1 MNLPLTHLTLAWTFH
16 AEHPDDPPNLDEWL
30 GVLSDQYGG
39 LVHTVLQRHNLPTD
53 ATHVNWAVALATVSN
68 GFGAN
73 AQLNDACAYLLSTGI
88 GDAPFSPAAMPPTPS
103 DGGTLS
109 RVGALQPSARD
120 TASVEDG
127 RYRGGNQE
135 VTIELRVDRAG
146 AGVVSGDVFRLLA
159 GERHYVASFRTA
171 PGLRIDF
178 ATAEWPIIG
187 QDEADRRVQGR
198 LSLAPQTD
206 PPGSLVG
213 RLILDAP
220 LEGLPAR
227 RAIPFVAERA
237 GSSFRTLGL
246 EIELEE
252 RVAPLGSY
260 AVGDRRITVEDALGT
275 AGIETYT
282 TGIQT
287 SIPRNAD
294 GWSMAQ
300 LHALMSDIAQASLSQ
315 RAWEIHLLVL
325 SKSDR
330 SGLLGV
336 MFDSSD
342 ALQRQGTAVFAD
354 EIRGIQGID
363 PDRKLI
369 QTTVHELGHALNLAH
384 RFERVVGR
392 ADSTSFMNYD
402 WRYRGGN
409 RSSEFWNRFQFTFDP
424 DELEFLRHAPLP
436 PLIPGGAPFHSIA
449 YWADGQG
456 GYSPYVPEAPLAG
469 FQMALKVPVDPPL
482 LAFAQPVMLEVALTN
497 NSGRALTVPSF
508 LLDPKAGFI
517 ELIVRR
523 VNTGAFAP
531 GGTQSLSFVP
541 VMQRC
546 FEWDAADA
554 IVLEHGQT
562 MADNVNLTF
571 GSGGFAFAE
580 PGTYEVT
587 ALLVIFDERN
597 QRELVA
603 RSNTVR
609 LRIAS
614 PKTNDEERDAMLF
627 FSDEVGMYLA
637 LGGSPA
643 LEGARQ
649 KLAEIVDRRKHDVG
663 DALVAHI
670 TRAMAIDATRQYV
683 RYVKGKFETH
693 SAQLPEAVKLFD
705 ELEQG
710 GMQTFDASTLR
721 STNEIAKRSRAA
733 LEGKAMQQSPVVPRV
748 YRSEDAPVPA
758 DARTSGAGAKRPQRR
773 SRRLTRK

>member
-1 MNLPLTHLTLAWTFH
+1 
-16 AEHPDDPPNLDEWL
+16 
-30 GVLSDQYGG
+30 
-39 LVHTVLQRHNLPTD
+39 
-53 ATHVNWAVALATVSN
+53 LATVSN
-68 GFGAN
+68 GFGAK
-73 AQLNDACAYLLSTGI
+73 AQLDDACAYLGATGV
-88 GDAPFSPAAMPPTPS
+88 GGEAFSLAALPPGIADRGVVSQALTA
-103 DGGTLS
+103 
-109 RVGALQPSARD
+109 GAADLG
-120 TASVEDG
+120 SVEDG
-127 RYRGGNQE
+127 RYSGGNQE
-135 VTIELRVDRAG
+135 VAIDLRVDCNG
-146 AGVVSGDVFRLLA
+146 CGVVSGDVFRLLA
-159 GERHYVASFRTA
+159 GSRHYVASFRTA
-171 PGLRIDF
+171 PGIR
-178 ATAEWPIIG
+178 ATQGAAEWPVVG

-198 LSLAPQTD
+198 LSLTPRAEPPQ
-206 PPGSLVG
+206 SVVG
-213 RLILDAP
+213 RLVLDAP
-220 LEGLPAR
+220 LEGLPSR

-237 GSSFRTLGL
+237 ASSFRTLGL
-246 EIELEE
+246 EMELEE
-252 RVAPLGSY
+252 QVEPLGSY
-260 AVGDRRITVEDALGT
+260 TVGGRQITVEEALAT

-287 SIPRNAD
+287 SIPRNAE

-300 LHALMSDIAQASLSQ
+300 LHTLMSDFAQASLTQ

-330 SGLLGV
+330 RGLLGV

-342 ALQRQGTAVFAD
+342 ALQRQGAAVFAD
-354 EIRGIQGID
+354 EIRAIQGID
-363 PDRKLI
+363 HDRKLI

-409 RSSEFWNRFQFTFDP
+409 RSTEFWNRFQFTFDE

-436 PLIPGGAPFHSIA
+436 PLIPGGAPFHSVA
-449 YWADGQG
+449 YWSDGQG

-469 FQMALKVPVDPPL
+469 FQMALKLPGDQPL
-482 LAFAQPVMLEVALTN
+482 LAFAQPVLLEVALTN
-497 NSGRALTVPSF
+497 SSGRALTLPSF

-523 VNTGAFAP
+523 VNAGAFAP
-531 GGTQSLSFVP
+531 GGSQSLSFVP

-546 FEWDAADA
+546 FEWDAADT
-554 IVLEHGQT
+554 IVLEDGAT

-587 ALLVIFDERN
+587 ALLVLFDERN

-603 RSNTVR
+603 KSNAVR

-643 LEGARQ
+643 LTGARD
-649 KLAEIVDRRKHDVG
+649 KLDQILERRNHDVG
-663 DALVAHI
+663 DPLVAHI
-670 TRAMAIDATRQYV
+670 TRTMAIDASRPYV
-683 RYVKGKFETH
+683 RYAKGKFRTQ
-693 SAQLPEAVKLFD
+693 SAHLPEAVQLFD
-705 ELEQG
+705 RLEKG
-710 GMQTFDASTLR
+710 GMQTFDTSTVNSTSELAKRTRAALGGKSMDLGPVAPRVYQTEQPAGRKASTSR
-721 STNEIAKRSRAA
+721 QPVGAAKRSQR
-733 LEGKAMQQSPVVPRV
+733 
-748 YRSEDAPVPA
+748 
-758 DARTSGAGAKRPQRR
+758 KRKR
-773 SRRLTRK
+773 